1 MSHVRRRCN
10 LLGSRQDNAI
20 SGSEARPSLD
30 GGALLRLYWVM
41 TQACPPQIYRRRRPE
56 LSVLYRALAHHF
68 ERFEQVY
75 EQRFESAFGFLRKV
89 VRESVF
95 RFLDCGIL
103 ERGFARLYC
112 RECRRSIAVAF
123 SCRQRCLCPSCHQ
136 KRELVWADFAT
147 AGDVDLSVTTLGP
160 NVLYRN
166 DGDGTFTE
174 VTAAAGVGDPS
185 WSTSAAFLDYDADG
199 DLDLFVANY
208 VDWSDIPAFTMK
220 QCFSSSG
227 TRDYCSPQA

>member
-1 MSHVRRRCN
+1 MVQHPSIPHGPGKAKTSGPGSHVSAAVRSHVRRRCN

-75 EQRFESAFGFLRKV
+75 EERFEPAFGFLRKV

-103 ERGFARLYC
+103 ERGTC
-112 RECRRSIAVAF
+112 RWGRFRGALLQPIRPTEALVSGGRRDRYNAACTRGGRVF
-123 SCRQRCLCPSCHQ
+123 
-136 KRELVWADFAT
+136 
-147 AGDVDLSVTTLGP
+147 LSVDMRLALWGQLGGVLRRPRFGEASTTED
-160 NVLYRN
+160 R
-166 DGDGTFTE
+166 
-174 VTAAAGVGDPS
+174 
-185 WSTSAAFLDYDADG
+185 
-199 DLDLFVANY
+199 
-208 VDWSDIPAFTMK
+208 
-220 QCFSSSG
+220 
-227 TRDYCSPQA
+227 RD